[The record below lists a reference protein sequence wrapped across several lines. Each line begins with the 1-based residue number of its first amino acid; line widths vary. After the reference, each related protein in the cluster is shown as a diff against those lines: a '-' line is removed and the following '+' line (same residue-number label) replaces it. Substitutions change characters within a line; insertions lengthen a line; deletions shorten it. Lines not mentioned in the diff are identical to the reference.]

1 MSYDFNDH
9 AYEARKRREAEN
21 KQCPYCQQYVKFL
34 HKHQTAYGMPETHFP
49 GTEHFTCPNCNVL
62 LTRDEAVNS
71 GCIYVLDVEE
81 K

>member
-9 AYEARKRREAEN
+9 ADEARKRREAEN
-21 KQCPYCQQYVKFL
+21 KQCPYCQQYVRLL